1 MMWAVVAVGM
11 GVGDSLS
18 SSLSLSLREEE
29 YRAWVATQHPVA
41 EAAALYT
48 DEAAEWVRRAR
59 GGFDPVAT
67 ATAYDKAFGGT
78 TYYRV
83 PTAGL
88 AVPLPGPLDAVVGYG
103 TAEGERLNPERYA
116 PDGGVARAGVS
127 MRLGAGLVTDAR
139 RTALRQAEVYVGL
152 NEAKRMEAMNG
163 LMWGSAQA
171 FWRWYRAE
179 RVAAVAGEA
188 EGLAAARL
196 VAVREAWVQG
206 DRAAIDTVEAWGA
219 LERRRAE
226 RGAALAAAAE
236 TRGAAGAFVAG
247 AGEVELGGVPAFEPA
262 AWEEARRRAAA
273 WDGAALEAAWEVLP
287 AREALEAEQDV
298 AELELR
304 LRREALKP
312 VVNAEWSYLQG
323 VEDQGS
329 AVSVVASMPLF
340 LRKERAQVRLG
351 AIATERLVLEQ
362 EALGMQW
369 RAAVEA
375 EARAL
380 SDRAR
385 TLNAARAAAA
395 AAKTLLEAETTRFNA
410 GESSVFLLIARE
422 TAWLEAERTAAD
434 AEADAMLAARRLDF
448 RTYRWE

>member
-1 MMWAVVAVGM
+1 L
-11 GVGDSLS
+11 SLS
-18 SSLSLSLREEE
+18 LSLSLSLREEE
-29 YRAWVATQHPVA
+29 YRAWVATHHPVA

-59 GGFDPVAT
+59 GAFDPVAS
-67 ATAYDKAFGGT
+67 ATAYDKTFGET

-103 TAEGERLNPERYA
+103 TAEGARLNPERYV
-116 PDGGVARAGVS
+116 PDGGVARAGVA

-163 LMWGSAQA
+163 LMWGAAQA
-171 FWRWYRAE
+171 FWRWY
-179 RVAAVAGEA
+179 
-188 EGLAAARL
+188 
-196 VAVREAWVQG
+196 
-206 DRAAIDTVEAWGA
+206 
-219 LERRRAE
+219 RAE

-236 TRGAAGAFVAG
+236 ARGAAGAFL
-247 AGEVELGGVPAFEPA
+247 AGEGAVELGGVPAWEPA
-262 AWEEARRRAAA
+262 AWEAALREAAA
-273 WDGAALEAAWEVLP
+273 WEGAALQAGWEVLP
-287 AREALEAEQDV
+287 AREALEAEREA

-304 LRREALKP
+304 LRREGLKP
-312 VVNAEWSYLQG
+312 VVNAEWTYLQG
-323 VEDQGS
+323 AEDAGS

-351 AIATERLVLEQ
+351 TIATERLALEQ
-362 EALGMQW
+362 EALGLQW

-380 SDRAR
+380 TDRAR
-385 TLNAARAAAA
+385 TLEAARAAAA
-395 AAKTLLEAETTRFNA
+395 AAKTLLDAETVRFNA

-422 TAWLEAERTAAD
+422 TVWLETARAAAD
-434 AEADAMLAARRLDF
+434 AEAEAMLAARRLDY

>member
-1 MMWAVVAVGM
+1 VVAEDGAVYTCGS
-11 GVGDSLS
+11 GHCGRLGLGDEQP
-18 SSLSLSLREEE
+18 RRRWEWNETKVE
-29 YRAWVATQHPVA
+29 HEVNVVAP
-41 EAAALYT
+41 
-48 DEAAEWVRRAR
+48 RGAR
-59 GGFDPVAT
+59 LEIRTVNGGIEVT
-67 ATAYDKAFGGT
+67 GT
-78 TYYRV
+78 TGAY
-83 PTAGL
+83 
-88 AVPLPGPLDAVVGYG
+88 VV
-103 TAEGERLNPERYA
+103 TTVN
-116 PDGGVARAGVS
+116 GGIK
-127 MRLGAGLVTDAR
+127 MTD
-139 RTALRQAEVYVGL
+139 
-152 NEAKRMEAMNG
+152 
-163 LMWGSAQA
+163 
-171 FWRWYRAE
+171 
-179 RVAAVAGEA
+179 
-188 EGLAAARL
+188 
-196 VAVREAWVQG
+196 
-206 DRAAIDTVEAWGA
+206 
-219 LERRRAE
+219 
-226 RGAALAAAAE
+226 
-236 TRGAAGAFVAG
+236 VAG